1 MEWHHLF
8 LHHHH
13 FAAKA
18 GGLSS
23 RMVGALVQEHRN
35 TYRVKKEK
43 QLSLLV

>member
-1 MEWHHLF
+1 MEWHSLF
-8 LHHHH
+8 LYHHH

-18 GGLSS
+18 RGFSS